1 MLIIATATDKE
12 MDATL
17 GFAGPPA
24 VKQGEDAE
32 FEYRGRKLL
41 LTVTGVGLVN
51 AALTAGRLLGRPDV
65 EGVLSFGIAGAYN
78 TGDFP
83 LGSTCYAWQEV
94 WPEYGLLDEDGGVDA
109 KAIGFP
115 QAHIDG
121 QPVWSKLQLNPTN
134 DAEKMGLRLADGWG
148 RASSI
153 SVSSVTGTPERAGW
167 LETRYT
173 GDIEN
178 MEGFALA
185 LGARSLGLP
194 FLEMRTISNLV
205 GSRDAEDWD
214 VKGALKALGDCARHL
229 FSGE

>member
-1 MLIIATATDKE
+1 MIIVATATDKE

-17 GFAGPPA
+17 GFAGAPA
-24 VKQGEDAE
+24 VKQGEDVP
-32 FEYRGRKLL
+32 FEYKGRKLL
-41 LTVTGVGLVN
+41 LAVTGVGLVN
-51 AALTAGRLLGRPDV
+51 AALAAGRLLGRPDV
-65 EGVLSFGIAGAYN
+65 EGMVVFGIAGAYN

-83 LGSTCYAWQEV
+83 LGSTCYAWQEI

-134 DAEKMGLRLADGWG
+134 DAEKMGLKLADGWG

-153 SVSSVTGTPERAGW
+153 SLSSVTGTPERAGW

-173 GDIEN
+173 GDVEN

-185 LGARSLGLP
+185 LGARRLGLP

-205 GSRDAEDWD
+205 GSRHAEEWD
-214 VKGALKALGDCARHL
+214 VKGALRALGDCARHL

>member
-12 MDATL
+12 MDAAL
-17 GFAGPPA
+17 GFAGAPA
-24 VKQGEDAE
+24 VKQGEDVE
-32 FEYRGRKLL
+32 FELNGRKLL
-41 LTVTGVGLVN
+41 LAVTGVGLVN

-65 EGVLSFGIAGAYN
+65 EGVVAFGIAGAYN
-78 TGDFP
+78 VGDFP
-83 LGSTCYAWQEV
+83 LASICYAWQEV

-115 QAHIDG
+115 QGHIDG
-121 QPVWSKLQLNPTN
+121 QPVWNKVQLNPVN
-134 DAEKMGLRLADGWG
+134 DAEKMDLSLDEGWA

-153 SVSSVTGTPERAGW
+153 SLSSVTGTADRAGW

-185 LGARSLGLP
+185 LGARRMGIP
-194 FLEMRTISNLV
+194 FLEMRAISNLV
-205 GSRDAEDWD
+205 GSRYAEDWD
-214 VKGALKALGDCARHL
+214 VKGALKALGNCARHL